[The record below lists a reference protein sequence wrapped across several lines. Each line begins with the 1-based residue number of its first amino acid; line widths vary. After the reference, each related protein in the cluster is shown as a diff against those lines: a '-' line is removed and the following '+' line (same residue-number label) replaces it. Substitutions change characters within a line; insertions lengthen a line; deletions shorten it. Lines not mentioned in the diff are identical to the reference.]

1 MSTRAVVAVGLVFVL
16 GAAAQDPRNP
26 RGGRPY
32 QPNGKVKA
40 EIDPAEQAGALSDLV
55 QMSQLIVGGSV
66 TSVLPAV
73 SMDLDPDAPLA
84 ETQSMISVSSVLGG
98 KPPGVSTIQLTQ
110 FGGKPGRWDISVPD
124 EPLVRPGE
132 RYILFLNLD
141 TRKEPPNTVG
151 VPRYYIVGAW
161 SGKVSVQEGKVHFL
175 PRASEQLHI
184 HDNQDVSSFIAD
196 VRAEVNHTVPR
207 DPNLPIH
214 PGGGR
219 PTP

>member
-1 MSTRAVVAVGLVFVL
+1 
-16 GAAAQDPRNP
+16 
-26 RGGRPY
+26 
-32 QPNGKVKA
+32 
-40 EIDPAEQAGALSDLV
+40 
-55 QMSQLIVGGSV
+55 
-66 TSVLPAV
+66 
-73 SMDLDPDAPLA
+73 
-84 ETQSMISVSSVLGG
+84 MISVSSVLGG
-98 KPPGVSTIQLTQ
+98 KPPGVGTIQLEQ
-110 FGGKPGRWDISVPD
+110 FGGKAGKWDISVPD

-141 TRKEPPNTVG
+141 TRKEPPNTVA
-151 VPRYYIVGAW
+151 VARYYIVGVW

-175 PRASEQLHI
+175 PRASEQLHT

-196 VRAEVNHTVPR
+196 VRAEVNHTAPR